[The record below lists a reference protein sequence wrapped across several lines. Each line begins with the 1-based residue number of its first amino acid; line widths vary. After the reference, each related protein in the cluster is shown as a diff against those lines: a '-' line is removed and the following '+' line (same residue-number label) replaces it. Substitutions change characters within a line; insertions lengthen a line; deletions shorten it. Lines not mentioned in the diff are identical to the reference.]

1 MDLKKLFM
9 ICLSQ
14 PSKLPIEMEGLKIE
28 LKTVIE
34 GAMFIA
40 ISSAL
45 FDALIKLFFIPSAE
59 ISETIKISGF
69 LLTINPL
76 SMFVIQFII
85 IIGIVLTILFFG
97 NFSDQKVSL
106 EELGKNVLII
116 CLVSLILNFILAS
129 FLLVSNLLF
138 FYMNLLKSIWFVWAL
153 SSVVVTLYQYK
164 SVLLTAFLG
173 AITVSLTMGFF
184 FMIFVSII
192 QFFLV
197 GNISNV

>member
-34 GAMFIA
+34 GAIFIA

-69 LLTINPL
+69 LLTINPF

-85 IIGIVLTILFFG
+85 IIMLCYYSSFTIVIYKIILTPT
-97 NFSDQKVSL
+97 N
-106 EELGKNVLII
+106 
-116 CLVSLILNFILAS
+116 
-129 FLLVSNLLF
+129 
-138 FYMNLLKSIWFVWAL
+138 
-153 SSVVVTLYQYK
+153 
-164 SVLLTAFLG
+164 
-173 AITVSLTMGFF
+173 
-184 FMIFVSII
+184 
-192 QFFLV
+192 
-197 GNISNV
+197 

>member
-34 GAMFIA
+34 GAIFIA

-76 SMFVIQFII
+76 SMFIVQFII
-85 IIGIVLTILFFG
+85 IIGIMLTILFFG

-153 SSVVVTLYQYK
+153 SSVVAILYKYK
-164 SVLLTAFLG
+164 SVILTAL
-173 AITVSLTMGFF
+173 
-184 FMIFVSII
+184 
-192 QFFLV
+192 
-197 GNISNV
+197 

>member
-34 GAMFIA
+34 GAIFIA

-85 IIGIVLTILFFG
+85 IIGIMLTILFFG

-116 CLVSLILNFILAS
+116 CC
-129 FLLVSNLLF
+129 LLYTSPSPRDNR
-138 FYMNLLKSIWFVWAL
+138 
-153 SSVVVTLYQYK
+153 
-164 SVLLTAFLG
+164 
-173 AITVSLTMGFF
+173 
-184 FMIFVSII
+184 
-192 QFFLV
+192 
-197 GNISNV
+197 